1 MAVATREGKTLVS
14 PRLNRRTPRDLG
26 GILAVVELLLVEDDD
41 GIADPLMEGLLR
53 EGFHVARAATGQE
66 ALAAPVP
73 DVVLLDLRLPDM
85 DGYDVC
91 RKLRARSNVA
101 ILMVTARGTELDR
114 VLGLELGA
122 DDYIVKPFGFRELV
136 ARIRA
141 VWRRSQ
147 ELAPGNHAAEFP
159 ESLLQVQV
167 LGALTI
173 DRRSRRVLVGGEE
186 VDLTPKEFDLLALLG
201 EDPGAV
207 VPRMV
212 ILEEV
217 WGPHWY
223 GPTKTVDVHVA
234 SLRRKLGHPD
244 WVETVRRVGLRLGD
258 TSGAA
263 RPPEGPEL
271 RAPAPQS
278 R

>member
-14 PRLNRRTPRDLG
+14 AHPKPTDAEGFGWHPS
-26 GILAVVELLLVEDDD
+26 VVELLLVEDDD
-41 GIADPLMEGLLR
+41 GIADPLIEGLLR

-91 RKLRARSNVA
+91 RKLRERSNVA
-101 ILMVTARGTELDR
+101 VLMVTARGTELDR

-147 ELAPGNHAAEFP
+147 ESAPGNHAAEFP
-159 ESLLQVQV
+159 ENFC
-167 LGALTI
+167 
-173 DRRSRRVLVGGEE
+173 RSRCSATLRSTAAPGECS
-186 VDLTPKEFDLLALLG
+186 
-201 EDPGAV
+201 
-207 VPRMV
+207 
-212 ILEEV
+212 
-217 WGPHWY
+217 W
-223 GPTKTVDVHVA
+223 
-234 SLRRKLGHPD
+234 
-244 WVETVRRVGLRLGD
+244 
-258 TSGAA
+258 AA
-263 RPPEGPEL
+263 RKWT
-271 RAPAPQS
+271 
-278 R
+278 

>member
-1 MAVATREGKTLVS
+1 
-14 PRLNRRTPRDLG
+14 
-26 GILAVVELLLVEDDD
+26 
-41 GIADPLMEGLLR
+41 MEGLLR

-147 ELAPGNHAAEFP
+147 ELAPGDHAAELP
-159 ESLLQVQV
+159 EESST
-167 LGALTI
+167 G
-173 DRRSRRVLVGGEE
+173 
-186 VDLTPKEFDLLALLG
+186 
-201 EDPGAV
+201 PGARRPYDRSPLQASARGRRGGRPDAQGV
-207 VPRMV
+207 RPV
-212 ILEEV
+212 
-217 WGPHWY
+217 GPFGR
-223 GPTKTVDVHVA
+223 GPG
-234 SLRRKLGHPD
+234 SR
-244 WVETVRRVGLRLGD
+244 
-258 TSGAA
+258 GA
-263 RPPEGPEL
+263 P
-271 RAPAPQS
+271 
-278 R
+278 

>member
-1 MAVATREGKTLVS
+1 
-14 PRLNRRTPRDLG
+14 
-26 GILAVVELLLVEDDD
+26 
-41 GIADPLMEGLLR
+41 
-53 EGFHVARAATGQE
+53 
-66 ALAAPVP
+66 
-73 DVVLLDLRLPDM
+73 
-85 DGYDVC
+85 
-91 RKLRARSNVA
+91 
-101 ILMVTARGTELDR
+101 MVTARGTQLDR

-141 VWRRSQ
+141 VRRRSQ
-147 ELAPGNHAAEFP
+147 ESAPGNQAAEFP
-159 ESLLQVQV
+159 EVSA
-167 LGALTI
+167 G
-173 DRRSRRVLVGGEE
+173 
-186 VDLTPKEFDLLALLG
+186 
-201 EDPGAV
+201 PGAWRPYDRSPLQGRGRRGSRPDAQGV
-207 VPRMV
+207 RPVGPFGRGPGSCSASHGHLGG
-212 ILEEV
+212 I

-258 TSGAA
+258 TSGTGT
-263 RPPEGPEL
+263 PPEGPEL